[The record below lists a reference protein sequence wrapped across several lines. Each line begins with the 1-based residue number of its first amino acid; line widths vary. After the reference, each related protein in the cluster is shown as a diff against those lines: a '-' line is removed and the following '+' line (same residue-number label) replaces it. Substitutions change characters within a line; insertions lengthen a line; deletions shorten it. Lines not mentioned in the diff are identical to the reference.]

1 MVDHCLLWVSTNDGP
16 HKDLTKMKLCLRC
29 NNYFSD
35 DKQTCPNDGLALEVV
50 GKDPLIGAL
59 INNRYAVESVV
70 GKGASGIVYKAT
82 RLRMGS
88 SVAIKVVHSYLGA
101 DPKSLE
107 KFTREV
113 SALENLR
120 HPNIVSLW
128 ESGVTDD
135 GQPYL
140 VMDYLEGTALSSLLA
155 NQPRGLHPSRVLDIT
170 KQVCGALKEAHSQGF
185 VHRDIKPENIV
196 LDNTSS
202 LDFVKICDFGI
213 AYTAFENRLNTMSRP
228 TTVAGSP
235 AYMSPEQC
243 RGLPLD
249 HRTDVYSMGLVVFE
263 MFTGKKPF
271 VATTSKEYM
280 VKTVN
285 EKLPKMAELRP
296 DLNIPEMVEHIVSKA
311 LMKNPR
317 ERFDNIVDFSNN
329 LTAACEASGFATV
342 KGLNQND
349 DDRLQNPSTRVSER
363 LRGQS

>member
-1 MVDHCLLWVSTNDGP
+1 
-16 HKDLTKMKLCLRC
+16 MKLCLRC

-35 DKQTCPNDGLALEVV
+35 DILHCPNDGVALEVV

-59 INNRYAVESVV
+59 INHRYAVESVV

-88 SVAIKVVHSYLGA
+88 AVAIKVVHSYLGA

-155 NQPRGLHPSRVLDIT
+155 QHNGLAPSRVLDIT
-170 KQVCGALKEAHSQGF
+170 KQVCGALKEAHAQGF

-196 LDNTSS
+196 LENTSS

-213 AYTAFENRLNTMSRP
+213 AYTAFENRLNAMSRP

-249 HRTDVYSMGLVVFE
+249 HRADIYSLGLVVFE
-263 MFTGKKPF
+263 MITGKKPF
-271 VATTSKEYM
+271 MATTSKEYM
-280 VKTVN
+280 IKTVN
-285 EKLPKMAELRP
+285 EKLPKMGDIRP

-311 LMKNPR
+311 LMKNPKD
-317 ERFDNIVDFSNN
+317 RFDAIVDFSNN
-329 LTAACEASGFATV
+329 LTAACEASGFASI
-342 KGLNQND
+342 KGMKQSG